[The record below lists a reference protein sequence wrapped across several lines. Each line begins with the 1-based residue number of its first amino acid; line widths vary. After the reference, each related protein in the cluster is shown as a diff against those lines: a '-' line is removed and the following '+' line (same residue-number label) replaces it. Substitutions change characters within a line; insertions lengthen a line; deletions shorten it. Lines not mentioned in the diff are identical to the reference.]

1 MTLRLTFCQSLG
13 QASKCSPGRFIQALG
28 QFVKIVFPPLGIHAR
43 IPGMRITPTDL
54 AIARGLRVSVLIVL
68 TAVSGLAGDWSPKLA
83 AQYLDSRQKEWF
95 AWPPAKRS
103 GGPCI
108 SCHTGL
114 TYMLARPALRRVL
127 GEAEP
132 TVYET
137 GLVDG
142 LLARVGTRLDDV
154 LKAVKEPL
162 ASQSVGV
169 ESIFA
174 ALFLNPE
181 KLAARFL
188 DPEKPAAR
196 QAWDRLW
203 SMQFH
208 EGAAKGSWPW
218 FEFDTDPYETAD
230 SGFFGASLAALAIS
244 GTPSEYQERP
254 EIKERVAELTAYLR
268 TATRTATPAQPL
280 HNRLLLLWAA
290 AKLPAAIGDA
300 RQSIID
306 ETLQKQQRDG
316 SWTIAALGP
325 WKDRP
330 TAPPANG
337 ASAYATAVA
346 AFALEQA
353 GVPRSDP
360 KLKKALDW
368 LRLKQDPQFGYWAAD
383 SMNKRREPGSM
394 PEGFMRDAA
403 TAFAVLALIDQAP
416 AGR

>member
-1 MTLRLTFCQSLG
+1 
-13 QASKCSPGRFIQALG
+13 
-28 QFVKIVFPPLGIHAR
+28 
-43 IPGMRITPTDL
+43 MRITPTDL
-54 AIARGLRVSVLIVL
+54 STARGLRASILIVL
-68 TAVSGLAGDWSPKLA
+68 TALPGLAGDWSPKLA

-95 AWPPAKRS
+95 AWPAAKRS

-108 SCHTGL
+108 SCHTGV
-114 TYMLARPALRRVL
+114 TYLLARPALRRVL

-132 TVYET
+132 TAYET
-137 GLVDG
+137 GLKEG
-142 LLARVGTRLDDV
+142 LLTRVDTSLVDV
-154 LKAVKEPL
+154 LKYVKEPV
-162 ASQSVGV
+162 ASQTVGV
-169 ESIFA
+169 EAIFA
-174 ALFLNPE
+174 AL
-181 KLAARFL
+181 FL

-203 SMQFH
+203 SMQFR

-218 FEFDTDPYETAD
+218 FSFDSDPYETSD
-230 SGFFGASLAALAIS
+230 SAFFGASLGALAIS
-244 GTPSEYQERP
+244 AAPPEYQARP
-254 EIKERVAELTAYLR
+254 EIKERVAELTSYLR
-268 TATRTATPAQPL
+268 MATATQPL

-290 AKLPAAIGDA
+290 AKLPAAVHDA

-306 ETLQKQQRDG
+306 EALEKQQPDG

-325 WKDRP
+325 WKDHP
-330 TAPPANG
+330 AAPPAGG

-353 GVPRSDP
+353 GVPRTDP

-368 LRLKQDPQFGYWAAD
+368 LRAKQDPQFGYWAAD
-383 SMNKRREPGSM
+383 SMNKRREPGNL

-403 TAFAVLALIDQAP
+403 TGFAVLALIGPAP

>member
-1 MTLRLTFCQSLG
+1 
-13 QASKCSPGRFIQALG
+13 
-28 QFVKIVFPPLGIHAR
+28 
-43 IPGMRITPTDL
+43 MRITPTDSV
-54 AIARGLRVSVLIVL
+54 IVRGLCASVLIML
-68 TAVSGLAGDWSPKLA
+68 AALPGLAGDWNPKLA
-83 AQYLDSRQKEWF
+83 AQYLDSREKEWF
-95 AWPPAKRS
+95 AWAPAKIS

-108 SCHTGL
+108 SCHTGV

-132 TVYET
+132 TAYET
-137 GLVDG
+137 GLRDA
-142 LLARVGTRLDDV
+142 LLARAGIGLKEA
-154 LKAVKEPL
+154 LKAGKEPV
-162 ASQSVGV
+162 ASQGIGV

-174 ALFLNPE
+174 ALFLN
-181 KLAARFL
+181 A
-188 DPEKPAAR
+188 EKPASQ

-203 SMQFH
+203 SMQLH
-208 EGAAKGSWPW
+208 EGPAKGSWPW
-218 FEFDTDPYETAD
+218 FDFDTDPYETAD

-244 GTPSEYQERP
+244 ATTPEYQARP
-254 EIKERVAELTAYLR
+254 EIKERIGELTAYL
-268 TATRTATPAQPL
+268 RTATPAQPL

-290 AKLPAAIGDA
+290 AKLPAAVRDA

-306 ETLQKQQRDG
+306 ETLKKQQPDG

-330 TAPPANG
+330 AAPPANG

-346 AFALEQA
+346 AFALEQT

-368 LRLKQDPQFGYWAAD
+368 LRSKQDPQFGYWAAD

-403 TAFAVLALIDQAP
+403 TAFAVLSLIEPAV

>member
-1 MTLRLTFCQSLG
+1 LKD
-13 QASKCSPGRFIQALG
+13 A
-28 QFVKIVFPPLGIHAR
+28 
-43 IPGMRITPTDL
+43 
-54 AIARGLRVSVLIVL
+54 
-68 TAVSGLAGDWSPKLA
+68 
-83 AQYLDSRQKEWF
+83 
-95 AWPPAKRS
+95 
-103 GGPCI
+103 
-108 SCHTGL
+108 
-114 TYMLARPALRRVL
+114 
-127 GEAEP
+127 
-132 TVYET
+132 
-137 GLVDG
+137 
-142 LLARVGTRLDDV
+142 LLARVGIGLKDA
-154 LKAVKEPL
+154 LKAQKEPA
-162 ASQSVGV
+162 ASQGIGV

-174 ALFLNPE
+174 ALFL
-181 KLAARFL
+181 
-188 DPEKPAAR
+188 DQEKPASR

-203 SMQFH
+203 SMQLH

-218 FEFDTDPYETAD
+218 FDFNTDPYETAD

-244 GTPSEYQERP
+244 ATTPEYQARP
-254 EIKERVAELTAYLR
+254 EIKERIGELTAYL
-268 TATRTATPAQPL
+268 RTATPAQPL

-290 AKLPAAIGDA
+290 AKLPAAVRDA

-306 ETLQKQQRDG
+306 ETLKRQQPDG

-330 TAPPANG
+330 AAPPANG

-368 LRLKQDPQFGYWAAD
+368 LRSKQDPQFGYWAAD

-403 TAFAVLALIDQAP
+403 TGFAVLSLIEPAV

>member
-1 MTLRLTFCQSLG
+1 M
-13 QASKCSPGRFIQALG
+13 
-28 QFVKIVFPPLGIHAR
+28 
-43 IPGMRITPTDL
+43 PTDL
-54 AIARGLRVSVLIVL
+54 AIARGLRASVLIVL
-68 TAVSGLAGDWSPKLA
+68 TALPGLAGDWSPKLA

-132 TVYET
+132 TAYET

-142 LLARVGTRLDDV
+142 LLARVGTGLEDA
-154 LKAVKEPL
+154 LKAVKEPV

-169 ESIFA
+169 EAIFA
-174 ALFLNPE
+174 ALFLS
-181 KLAARFL
+181 
-188 DPEKPAAR
+188 PEKPAAR

-203 SMQFH
+203 SMQIH

-218 FEFDTDPYETAD
+218 FDFDTDPYETAD

-244 GTPSEYQERP
+244 ATPSEYQARP
-254 EIKERVAELTAYLR
+254 EIKERVAELTAYL
-268 TATRTATPAQPL
+268 RTATPAQPL

-290 AKLPAAIGDA
+290 AKLPAAVRDA

-306 ETLQKQQRDG
+306 ETLKKQQPDG

-330 TAPPANG
+330 AAPPANG

-368 LRLKQDPQFGYWAAD
+368 LRSKQDPQFGYWAAD

-403 TAFAVLALIDQAP
+403 TAFAVLALIGPAP